1 MKPQY
6 LYLEAELPLVKL
18 GEEHEDTEPGLGPF
32 VLGLEL
38 GEEVGEDDYAP
49 FPLVN
54 QKMCPCGRY
63 VGRCGDPTSCNGK

>member
-6 LYLEAELPLVKL
+6 LYLEATLPLVKL

-38 GEEVGEDDYAP
+38 GEEVGEDDYEP

-54 QKMCPCGRY
+54 EIKR
-63 VGRCGDPTSCNGK
+63 